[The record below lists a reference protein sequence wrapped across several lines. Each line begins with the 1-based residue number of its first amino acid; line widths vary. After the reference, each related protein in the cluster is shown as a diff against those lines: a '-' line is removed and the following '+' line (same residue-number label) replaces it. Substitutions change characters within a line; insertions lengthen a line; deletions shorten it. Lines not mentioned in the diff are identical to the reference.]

1 MSRPVLREQRWKT
14 EKENKH
20 GGEDNKGRRK
30 WITHEKGG
38 GSGWEKRQ
46 GDGRESKMRRKR
58 EEEKDRER
66 RDSQSMKPFD
76 NLVIL
81 LLKSIPPSKVCN

>member
-1 MSRPVLREQRWKT
+1 MEEKIVKG
-14 EKENKH
+14 KENGQPKN
-20 GGEDNKGRRK
+20 GQK
-30 WITHEKGG
+30 
-38 GSGWEKRQ
+38 KRG

-66 RDSQSMKPFD
+66 RDSQSMKQFD

-81 LLKSIPPSKVCN
+81 LLKSIPPQRSAIKRDTR